1 MPTKN
6 PLRSVDCCRRGYSG
20 GGGGLFVNELIY
32 IPPSLGSP
40 EFQKIVRTESKQA
53 VVHLLLVRESEENEE
68 QGDHVTIL
76 YNS

>member
-6 PLRSVDCCRRGYSG
+6 PLRSVDCCRRGYS

-40 EFQKIVRTESKQA
+40 EFQTIVRTESKQA
-53 VVHLLLVRESEENEE
+53 VVHLSEENKE
-68 QGDHVTIL
+68 QGDHLAIL
-76 YNS
+76 CNSAF